1 MICQL
6 SLWNVDLKSF
16 GKYPGIIQVGFS
28 IEFETHPEWFT
39 SGWVVYLSVSSRWGF
54 PHLLP
59 SYEHS
64 IPLSIELL
72 PPHFVHILASTC
84 LCSKD
89 CQCDWRKCNLKAVL
103 CFQDLLILSFTEHAQ
118 VPEEPRSGCVRT
130 GVMASG
136 DLEVVGFGVKLR
148 YSGKVTSDLNCWV
161 ISPAHP
167 VLPGLFVTA
176 VWGSVLLGTLDWS
189 RTQRS
194 ACICFTSHMLVLR
207 YAPPC
212 PVINCNFNL
221 YFSDGE
227 WGLTYFHMFTGC
239 LYIYHLRT
247 ICSFH

>member
-1 MICQL
+1 MLIWSPL
-6 SLWNVDLKSF
+6 
-16 GKYPGIIQVGFS
+16 GKYLGIQVGFS
-28 IEFETHPEWFT
+28 VDFETHPEWFT

-64 IPLSIELL
+64 SPLSIELL
-72 PPHFVHILASTC
+72 PPHVVHILASTC

-89 CQCDWRKCNLKAVL
+89 CQCYWEVMFSRFIDFIFHW
-103 CFQDLLILSFTEHAQ
+103 T
-118 VPEEPRSGCVRT
+118 EEPRSGCVRT

-148 YSGKVTSDLNCWV
+148 YFGKVTSALKCWI
-161 ISPAHP
+161 ISPAHQ

-176 VWGSVLLGTLDWS
+176 VWDSVLLCTLDWS
-189 RTQRS
+189 WTQRS
-194 ACICFTSHMLVLR
+194 SCIYFTSHMLVLR
-207 YAPPC
+207 CAPPC

-227 WGLTYFHMFTGC
+227 WGWTYFHMFTGC
-239 LYIYHLRT
+239 FYIYHLRT